1 MSEIHKDKD
10 LGWPK
15 FDSRILET
23 EEIKFVV
30 QINGKKRALLN
41 VRKDISEKKLIE
53 VINKDKNLN
62 KHFDINQIKKIIF
75 IKNRLINILLNE

>member
-1 MSEIHKDKD
+1 M
-10 LGWPK
+10 
-15 FDSRILET
+15 
-23 EEIKFVV
+23 

>member
-1 MSEIHKDKD
+1 M
-10 LGWPK
+10 
-15 FDSRILET
+15 
-23 EEIKFVV
+23 

-75 IKNRLINILLNE
+75 IKNRLINILLHE